1 MAAKTVRMNRL
12 SKIVCISAV
21 LGALMILTDGTSRA
35 MLGLG
40 FLMYIRCSMR
50 TEEVCFQLKCEA
62 LMLLKYAVRFLLW

>member
-12 SKIVCISAV
+12 VKIVLISAV

-50 TEEVCFQLKCEA
+50 KDEV
-62 LMLLKYAVRFLLW
+62 